1 MKIGKLSARNVFAG
15 KIVEIKRGTVA
26 AQVKVEIVGGGHIV
40 TSSITVDAVDHLG
53 LKPGSEVVAIIK
65 ASSVMLGIP
74 D

>member
-1 MKIGKLSARNVFAG
+1 VKIGKLSARNVFAG

-26 AQVKVEIVGGGHIV
+26 AQVKVEIGGGHIV